1 MGLYGWYEEEA
12 TRRVE
17 GVDGPG
23 FGLMSADNSRSRAP
37 IQRVDGNVKGNEI

>member
-1 MGLYGWYEEEA
+1 MGLYGWYGEED

-23 FGLMSADNSRSRAP
+23 FGLMSADNRRSRAP
-37 IQRVDGNVKGNEI
+37 TQIVDGNVKGNEI